1 MYSTWQKDR
10 SAIKKFTQS
19 KIIGLLC
26 MELEKKVSVLKILT
40 QSSYW
45 MLFIAL
51 TINLWIQSAPLVI
64 YFLTLFPLSIFTVGI
79 VQNKIR
85 TLIWLCFVLLLYFTI
100 SIYKL
105 SGNDSQIFDKIELIL
120 CICLF
125 IFSCVN
131 ARIRQKNGIN

>member
-1 MYSTWQKDR
+1 
-10 SAIKKFTQS
+10 
-19 KIIGLLC
+19 

-125 IFSCVN
+125 IFSCFN

>member
-1 MYSTWQKDR
+1 
-10 SAIKKFTQS
+10 
-19 KIIGLLC
+19 

-45 MLFIAL
+45 MLFTAL

-105 SGNDSQIFDKIELIL
+105 SGNDSQIFDKVELIL

>member
-1 MYSTWQKDR
+1 M
-10 SAIKKFTQS
+10 QS

-26 MELEKKVSVLKILT
+26 MELKKKVSVLKILT

-105 SGNDSQIFDKIELIL
+105 SGNDSQIFDKIELTL